1 MRRGPHTPSH
11 MRFQN
16 WTLHVLYLG
25 FFVIKFVLSLL
36 KTFKDRDNLN
46 EHLYTI
52 YLNMLIF
59 SCSFLLIE
67 VYFFLLGL

>member
-16 WTLHVLYLG
+16 RTLHVLYLG

-36 KTFKDRDNLN
+36 KTFKERDNLN